1 LDASENGGL
10 TTDWKKHHVYVEKNV
25 HKAVNGIGLQF
36 PIFRETQISY
46 QFPGEITEI
55 ND

>member
-10 TTDWKKHHVYVEKNV
+10 TVRTGKNAMFMLRNV
-25 HKAVNGIGLQF
+25 HKAVNGIGVQF
-36 PIFRETQISY
+36 PIFRETQISF

-55 ND
+55 FQ